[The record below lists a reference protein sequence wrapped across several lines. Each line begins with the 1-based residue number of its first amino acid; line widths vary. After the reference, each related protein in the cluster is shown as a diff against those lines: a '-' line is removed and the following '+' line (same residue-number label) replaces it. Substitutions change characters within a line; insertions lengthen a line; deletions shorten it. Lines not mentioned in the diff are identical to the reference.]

1 MKDVVDYRKA
11 SASAR
16 EAFLEHLTVLQAK
29 QSSIGTDGDYAGAIN
44 KVITTEILPAAR
56 TFKNKLQAIDERLVG
71 DVAKGVVGAAGGSSL
86 VQLFAGLSWP
96 TLIPLAGVA
105 AAYVAK
111 ATIDAI
117 LAERAAKR
125 ECSISYILSLDS

>member
-1 MKDVVDYRKA
+1 MKDVVDYRRA

-29 QSSIGTDGDYAGAIN
+29 QSSIGTYGDYAGAIN

-86 VQLFAGLSWP
+86 VQLFTGLSWP